1 MTPLKGSANPR
12 GAGCLSVFGAI
23 FIVAGLVPGA
33 IALLSLHD
41 WFQARDW
48 QPVPATVLEAGLER
62 GDDTFRVTARYRY
75 AVDGIDYEGQ
85 RVSLHGGSDNIGD
98 FHQATFARLDRHR
111 RDGKP
116 ITVYV
121 DPASPSDAVVVRQI
135 RWGLF
140 GFMMIFPVVFGGAGT
155 GIILAGVHG
164 RRQARERQRLQAQH
178 PEQPWLWYPQW
189 NDGVVQEETSK
200 ALWVAGFFTLV
211 WNLISVP
218 LPFLLWDE
226 IATRGNYAA
235 LLGLLFPVVGIG
247 LIAWTVRSYLAYRRW
262 GRARLAL
269 DTFPGVPGGQMAGML
284 HLPGALPAGTRLEA
298 KLSCIRRRTSG
309 SGKNRSTREEVL
321 WQDQQRLRLER
332 HHVLDGTRIHLAFP
346 IPGDQPAT
354 NDADPSDR
362 ILWRI
367 HLNADVPG
375 VDFDASLE
383 VPVFATGQSAAPRDA
398 PLPVASDAAE
408 PAHWQGT
415 GVVVSYGPGG
425 REFYFPPARHRGMAL
440 VVSLVT
446 LVFGGA
452 TALLWSAD
460 AHFMAIVFGLFA
472 LLLAW
477 MTLTAWLMRSRL
489 TVSSGQLRLKRG
501 MTGLGGW
508 HDHPAGT
515 LSGIG
520 AKGGSTF
527 GRTRYYDLVATTVDN
542 RSIKLADT
550 LAGRRDTEALAAM
563 LARELGLGRR

>member
-1 MTPLKGSANPR
+1 MTLLKGSGSPR

-33 IALLSLHD
+33 MALLSLHD
-41 WFQARDW
+41 WYQARHW
-48 QPVPATVLEAGLER
+48 QPVSATVLAAGLER
-62 GDDTFRVTARYRY
+62 GEDTFRVTARYRY

-85 RVSLHGGSDNIGD
+85 RVSLHGGSDNIGN
-98 FHQATFARLDRHR
+98 FHQATYSRLDRHH
-111 RDGKP
+111 RDGTP

-121 DPASPSDAVVVRQI
+121 DPASPSDAVVVRQM

-155 GIILAGVHG
+155 GIVLAGVHG
-164 RRQARERQRLQAQH
+164 RRLAQERHRLQAQY
-178 PEQPWLWYPQW
+178 PEQPWRWYPQW
-189 NDGVVQEETSK
+189 NDGVVQAETGK
-200 ALWVAGFFTLV
+200 GLWVAGLFTLV
-211 WNLISVP
+211 WNLISLP

-226 IATRGNYAA
+226 ITVRGNHAA
-235 LLGLLFPVVGIG
+235 LLGLLFPVVGMG
-247 LIAWTVRSYLAYRRW
+247 LVVWTVRLLLGHRRW
-262 GRARLAL
+262 GRARLTL
-269 DTFPGVPGGQMAGML
+269 DTFPGVPGGQLAGML
-284 HLPGALPAGTRLEA
+284 HLPGALPAETLLEA
-298 KLSCIRRRTSG
+298 KLSCIRRHTSG

-332 HHVLDGTRIHLAFP
+332 HHVLNGTRVHLAFP
-346 IPGDQPAT
+346 VPADQPAT

-375 VDFDASLE
+375 VDFDTSLE
-383 VPVFATGQSAAPRDA
+383 VPVFATGESPAPRVS

-408 PAHWQGT
+408 PADWQRT
-415 GVVVSYGPGG
+415 GVVVVYGPGG
-425 REFYFPPARHRGMAL
+425 REFYFPPARQKGMAL

-452 TALLWSAD
+452 CALLWYAD
-460 AHFMAIVFGLFA
+460 ERFMAIVFGLFA

-477 MTLTAWLMRSRL
+477 MSLTSWLMRSRV
-489 TVSSGQLRLKRG
+489 TVSSGLLRLQRG

-508 HDHPAGT
+508 RDYPAGT

-527 GRTRYYDLVATTVDN
+527 GRTRYYDLVATTLDG
-542 RSIKLADT
+542 RSVRLADT
-550 LAGRRDTEALAAM
+550 LAGRRDSEALAGM